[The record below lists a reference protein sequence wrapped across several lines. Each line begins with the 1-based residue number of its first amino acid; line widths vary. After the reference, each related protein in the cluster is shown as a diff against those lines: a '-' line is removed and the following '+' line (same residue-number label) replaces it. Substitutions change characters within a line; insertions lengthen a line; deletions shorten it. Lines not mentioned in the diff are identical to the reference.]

1 MWPWVQRLHCGQVDR
16 GFLVGATASVGSSG
30 LLAKPQVSA
39 FSGEVFP
46 NPSDIAILSAAHL
59 PCVEGVSGA
68 LTQKCVGA
76 SVFLGCPKCI
86 TLFREFA
93 DVVASEAISS
103 LQKIVAR
110 PISRVSLGKHNG
122 KVVLLYPNHHVN
134 FSATLVFPP

>member
-1 MWPWVQRLHCGQVDR
+1 M
-16 GFLVGATASVGSSG
+16 GSSG
-30 LLAKPQVSA
+30 LFA
-39 FSGEVFP
+39 FSGDLFP
-46 NPSDIAILSAAHL
+46 NLSDIAIIRPAYL
-59 PCVEGVSGA
+59 PRVEGVSGA

-76 SVFLGCPKCI
+76 SVFLGSQKCV

-122 KVVLLYPNHHVN
+122 KVVLLCPNHHVN